1 MREEAFL
8 PAPAELDAAMAEVL
22 APIGN
27 VEQQLPAERWE
38 LDPLLRR

>member
-8 PAPAELDAAMAEVL
+8 LAGVELDAAIASLV
-22 APIGN
+22 APIGD
-27 VEQQLPAERWE
+27 VEPRLPAERWE